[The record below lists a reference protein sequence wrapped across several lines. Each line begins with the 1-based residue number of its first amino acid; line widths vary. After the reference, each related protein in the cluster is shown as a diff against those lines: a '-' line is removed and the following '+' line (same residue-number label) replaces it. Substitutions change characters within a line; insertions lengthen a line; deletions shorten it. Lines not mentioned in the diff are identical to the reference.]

1 MAPRS
6 ASKTAE
12 SSDKVGVI
20 CRALRRAI
28 IEQALEPGAKL
39 PEDSLGE
46 RFGVSRTI
54 ARHALGQLAAEGLV
68 ELRRNRIAVVA
79 TPSWQEARDAFDIR
93 IELERLVV
101 RQLAG
106 KLTKS
111 QIAELNAHVDAE
123 DRARDGSD
131 AVSIRLA
138 TEFHIL
144 LANMTNSPILV
155 RYVSE
160 VAYRCCLTLS
170 LVQPPAFVGMR
181 DQRASRDHRG
191 TGQGRRSQ
199 GDGPDAQPS
208 GFGRQSRAGRPRP
221 AARPRFA
228 GYSGALC
235 RGRRR
240 RPRGE
245 DAEGGQGEVAR
256 RSTVIASE
264 AKQCQLVAMAT
275 TERLDCFVALLLAMT
290 EGCARIRRYASIP
303 RCTRMRSALSFQT
316 SIFTIW
322 PPSPRSDRHSGCLRT
337 ACRRSIRRRA
347 CRCCRPRSRPRP
359 GRRRSGPSSS

>member
-1 MAPRS
+1 MAPRT
-6 ASKTAE
+6 ASKNAE
-12 SSDKVGVI
+12 PSDKVSVI

-79 TPSWQEARDAFDIR
+79 TPSWQEARDAFDVR

-106 KLTKS
+106 RLTKA
-111 QIAELNAHVDAE
+111 QIATLNAHVDAE
-123 DRARDGSD
+123 DAARNGSD

-144 LANMTNSPILV
+144 LASMTNSPILV

-160 VAYRCCLTLS
+160 VAYE
-170 LVQPPAFVGMR
+170 
-181 DQRASRDHRG
+181 
-191 TGQGRRSQ
+191 GRRGQ

-208 GFGRQSRAGRPRP
+208 RFGGEPRAGSAG
-221 AARPRFA
+221 AATRPRFA
-228 GYSGALC
+228 GYSRALC
-235 RGRRR
+235 GGRRR
-240 RPRGE
+240 RTGGQT
-245 DAEGGQGEVAR
+245 AEGGAGEGVIEAVEAAC
-256 RSTVIASE
+256 ST
-264 AKQCQLVAMAT
+264 
-275 TERLDCFVALLLAMT
+275 
-290 EGCARIRRYASIP
+290 
-303 RCTRMRSALSFQT
+303 
-316 SIFTIW
+316 
-322 PPSPRSDRHSGCLRT
+322 
-337 ACRRSIRRRA
+337 
-347 CRCCRPRSRPRP
+347 
-359 GRRRSGPSSS
+359 SS

>member
-6 ASKTAE
+6 TGKTAE

-28 IEQALEPGAKL
+28 IEQALEHGAKL

-101 RQLAG
+101 RQLSG
-106 KLTKS
+106 KLTKN
-111 QIAELNAHVDAE
+111 QIAALNAHVDSE

-170 LVQPPAFVGMR
+170 LYSRPHSSECAINEHRAIIAALVKGDEAKVMGLMHSHLDSVANRALVAPAPQRGR
-181 DQRASRDHRG
+181 DLLDILAPYAEE
-191 TGQGRRSQ
+191 
-199 GDGPDAQPS
+199 GDG
-208 GFGRQSRAGRPRP
+208 GRVVKLPKVVRAR
-221 AARPRFA
+221 
-228 GYSGALC
+228 
-235 RGRRR
+235 
-240 RPRGE
+240 
-245 DAEGGQGEVAR
+245 
-256 RSTVIASE
+256 
-264 AKQCQLVAMAT
+264 
-275 TERLDCFVALLLAMT
+275 
-290 EGCARIRRYASIP
+290 
-303 RCTRMRSALSFQT
+303 
-316 SIFTIW
+316 
-322 PPSPRSDRHSGCLRT
+322 
-337 ACRRSIRRRA
+337 
-347 CRCCRPRSRPRP
+347 
-359 GRRRSGPSSS
+359 

>member
-6 ASKTAE
+6 ASKTPE

-28 IEQALEPGAKL
+28 IEQALAPGAKL

-106 KLTKS
+106 KLTKN
-111 QIAELNAHVDAE
+111 QISELNAHVDAE

-170 LVQPPAFVGMR
+170 LYSRPHSSECAINEHRAIIAALVKGDEAKVMSLMHSHLDSVANRALVAPAP
-181 DQRASRDHRG
+181 Q
-191 TGQGRRSQ
+191 
-199 GDGPDAQPS
+199 
-208 GFGRQSRAGRPRP
+208 
-221 AARPRFA
+221 
-228 GYSGALC
+228 
-235 RGRRR
+235 RGRDLLDILA
-240 RPRGE
+240 PYADE
-245 DAEGGQGEVAR
+245 ADSAR
-256 RSTVIASE
+256 VVKLPKVVR
-264 AKQCQLVAMAT
+264 
-275 TERLDCFVALLLAMT
+275 
-290 EGCARIRRYASIP
+290 AR
-303 RCTRMRSALSFQT
+303 
-316 SIFTIW
+316 
-322 PPSPRSDRHSGCLRT
+322 
-337 ACRRSIRRRA
+337 
-347 CRCCRPRSRPRP
+347 
-359 GRRRSGPSSS
+359 

>member
-1 MAPRS
+1 MAARPS
-6 ASKTAE
+6 SKTSE
-12 SSDKVGVI
+12 SSDKVSVI

-39 PEDSLGE
+39 PEDTLGE

-79 TPSWQEARDAFDIR
+79 TPSWQEARDAFDVR

-106 KLTKS
+106 RLTKA

-123 DRARDGSD
+123 DRARGGTD

-144 LANMTNSPILV
+144 LAHMTNSPILV

-170 LVQPPAFVGMR
+170 LYSRPHSSECAINEH
-181 DQRASRDHRG
+181 RAIIAALAK
-191 TGQGRRSQ
+191 
-199 GDGPDAQPS
+199 GDKVKVMELMHHHLDSVAN
-208 GFGRQSRAGRPRP
+208 RALVAPTP
-221 AARPRFA
+221 Q
-228 GYSGALC
+228 
-235 RGRRR
+235 RGRDLLDILA
-240 RPRGE
+240 PYA
-245 DAEGGQGEVAR
+245 DEVTSDRVVKLPKIAR
-256 RSTVIASE
+256 R
-264 AKQCQLVAMAT
+264 
-275 TERLDCFVALLLAMT
+275 
-290 EGCARIRRYASIP
+290 G
-303 RCTRMRSALSFQT
+303 
-316 SIFTIW
+316 
-322 PPSPRSDRHSGCLRT
+322 
-337 ACRRSIRRRA
+337 
-347 CRCCRPRSRPRP
+347 
-359 GRRRSGPSSS
+359 

>member
-1 MAPRS
+1 M
-6 ASKTAE
+6 ASKQNGKKGE
-12 SSDKVGVI
+12 GSDKVGTI

-39 PEDSLGE
+39 PEDALGE

-106 KLTKS
+106 RLSKS
-111 QIAELNAHVDAE
+111 QIATLKAHVDAE
-123 DRARDGSD
+123 DAARNGPD

-144 LANMTNSPILV
+144 LAQMTNSPILV

-170 LVQPPAFVGMR
+170 MFSRPHSSECAINEHRQLIAALAAGDEAKVMGLMHTHLDSVANRALVTPVPP
-181 DQRASRDHRG
+181 
-191 TGQGRRSQ
+191 
-199 GDGPDAQPS
+199 
-208 GFGRQSRAGRPRP
+208 
-221 AARPRFA
+221 
-228 GYSGALC
+228 
-235 RGRRR
+235 RGRDLLDILA
-240 RPRGE
+240 PYAADE
-245 DAEGGQGEVAR
+245 DDEKNAAKPAKAVRLRAAAAE
-256 RSTVIASE
+256 
-264 AKQCQLVAMAT
+264 
-275 TERLDCFVALLLAMT
+275 
-290 EGCARIRRYASIP
+290 
-303 RCTRMRSALSFQT
+303 
-316 SIFTIW
+316 
-322 PPSPRSDRHSGCLRT
+322 
-337 ACRRSIRRRA
+337 
-347 CRCCRPRSRPRP
+347 
-359 GRRRSGPSSS
+359 

>member
-1 MAPRS
+1 MAPRP
-6 ASKTAE
+6 AGKNAE

-106 KLTKS
+106 KLTKA
-111 QIAELNAHVDAE
+111 QVATLNAHVDAE
-123 DRARDGSD
+123 DQARDGSD

-144 LANMTNSPILV
+144 LADMTSSPILV
-155 RYVSE
+155 RYVIAALVKGDESKVMSLMHSHLDS
-160 VAYRCCLTLS
+160 VANRA
-170 LVQPPAFVGMR
+170 LVAPAP
-181 DQRASRDHRG
+181 Q
-191 TGQGRRSQ
+191 
-199 GDGPDAQPS
+199 
-208 GFGRQSRAGRPRP
+208 
-221 AARPRFA
+221 
-228 GYSGALC
+228 
-235 RGRRR
+235 RGRDLLDILA
-240 RPRGE
+240 PYADEGE
-245 DAEGGQGEVAR
+245 
-256 RSTVIASE
+256 SE
-264 AKQCQLVAMAT
+264 RVVKMPKV
-275 TERLDCFVALLLAMT
+275 
-290 EGCARIRRYASIP
+290 ARIR
-303 RCTRMRSALSFQT
+303 
-316 SIFTIW
+316 
-322 PPSPRSDRHSGCLRT
+322 
-337 ACRRSIRRRA
+337 
-347 CRCCRPRSRPRP
+347 
-359 GRRRSGPSSS
+359 

>member
-1 MAPRS
+1 MRRARS
-6 ASKTAE
+6 GRHQDRHGAARAAKTAT
-12 SSDKVGVI
+12 SDKVGII

-39 PEDSLGE
+39 PEDALGE

-106 KLTKS
+106 KLTKA
-111 QIAELNAHVDAE
+111 QIATLNAHVDAE
-123 DRARDGSD
+123 DAARDGTD

-144 LANMTNSPILV
+144 LASMTNSPILI

-170 LVQPPAFVGMR
+170 LYSRPHSSECAINEH
-181 DQRASRDHRG
+181 RAIIDALVEGRR
-191 TGQGRRSQ
+191 GQG
-199 GDGPDAQPS
+199 DVPDAQPS
-208 GFGRQSRAGRPRP
+208 GFGGEPRP
-221 AARPRFA
+221 GGAGAAARARFA
-228 GYSGALC
+228 GYSGAL
-235 RGRRR
+235 RRR
-240 RPRGE
+240 AKRPRRE
-245 DAEGGQGEVAR
+245 DAEGGAR
-256 RSTVIASE
+256 V
-264 AKQCQLVAMAT
+264 
-275 TERLDCFVALLLAMT
+275 
-290 EGCARIRRYASIP
+290 
-303 RCTRMRSALSFQT
+303 
-316 SIFTIW
+316 
-322 PPSPRSDRHSGCLRT
+322 RT
-337 ACRRSIRRRA
+337 A
-347 CRCCRPRSRPRP
+347 
-359 GRRRSGPSSS
+359 

>member
-1 MAPRS
+1 MAPRA

-12 SSDKVGVI
+12 PSDKVGVI

-123 DRARDGSD
+123 DRARDGTD

-170 LVQPPAFVGMR
+170 LYSRPHSSECAINEH
-181 DQRASRDHRG
+181 RAIIAALVKGDEAKVMGLMHSHLDSR
-191 TGQGRRSQ
+191 
-199 GDGPDAQPS
+199 
-208 GFGRQSRAGRPRP
+208 RQSRAGGPRP
-221 AARPRFA
+221 AAWPRFA

-235 RGRRR
+235 RGRRWWA
-240 RPRGE
+240 RGE
-245 DAEGGQGEVAR
+245 DAEGGPGEVAQAAATPGACMVRDAR
-256 RSTVIASE
+256 RCRAPHHEGLRSHVGLRPHPEERAS
-264 AKQCQLVAMAT
+264 A
-275 TERLDCFVALLLAMT
+275 RL
-290 EGCARIRRYASIP
+290 EG
-303 RCTRMRSALSFQT
+303 
-316 SIFTIW
+316 
-322 PPSPRSDRHSGCLRT
+322 
-337 ACRRSIRRRA
+337 
-347 CRCCRPRSRPRP
+347 
-359 GRRRSGPSSS
+359 

>member
-1 MAPRS
+1 MAPRT
-6 ASKTAE
+6 ASKNAE
-12 SSDKVGVI
+12 PSDKVSVI

-79 TPSWQEARDAFDIR
+79 TPSWQEARDAFDVR

-106 KLTKS
+106 KLTKA
-111 QIAELNAHVDAE
+111 QIATLNAHVDAE
-123 DRARDGSD
+123 DAARDGSD

-144 LANMTNSPILV
+144 LASMTNSPILV

-170 LVQPPAFVGMR
+170 LFSRPHSSECAITEHRAIITALVKGDEAKVMGLMHSHL
-181 DQRASRDHRG
+181 DSVASR
-191 TGQGRRSQ
+191 
-199 GDGPDAQPS
+199 ALV
-208 GFGRQSRAGRPRP
+208 AP
-221 AARPRFA
+221 APQ
-228 GYSGALC
+228 
-235 RGRRR
+235 RGRDLLDILA
-240 RPRGE
+240 PYAEE
-245 DAEGGQGEVAR
+245 DRSERVVKLPKVAR
-256 RSTVIASE
+256 
-264 AKQCQLVAMAT
+264 
-275 TERLDCFVALLLAMT
+275 
-290 EGCARIRRYASIP
+290 ARA
-303 RCTRMRSALSFQT
+303 
-316 SIFTIW
+316 
-322 PPSPRSDRHSGCLRT
+322 
-337 ACRRSIRRRA
+337 
-347 CRCCRPRSRPRP
+347 
-359 GRRRSGPSSS
+359 

>member
-1 MAPRS
+1 MTAETAGFLLCNSALKLHAIEALNPCTIMIRDLHSKHTCKDSPMAPRA

-79 TPSWQEARDAFDIR
+79 TPSWQDARDAFDIR

-101 RQLAG
+101 RQLSD

-131 AVSIRLA
+131 AVSLRLA

-170 LVQPPAFVGMR
+170 LYSRPHSSECAINEHRAIIAALVKGDEAEVMSLMHSHLDSVANRALVAPAP
-181 DQRASRDHRG
+181 Q
-191 TGQGRRSQ
+191 
-199 GDGPDAQPS
+199 
-208 GFGRQSRAGRPRP
+208 
-221 AARPRFA
+221 
-228 GYSGALC
+228 
-235 RGRRR
+235 RGRDLLDILA
-240 RPRGE
+240 PY
-245 DAEGGQGEVAR
+245 AEEGDSGRVVKLPKVVRAR
-256 RSTVIASE
+256 
-264 AKQCQLVAMAT
+264 
-275 TERLDCFVALLLAMT
+275 
-290 EGCARIRRYASIP
+290 
-303 RCTRMRSALSFQT
+303 
-316 SIFTIW
+316 
-322 PPSPRSDRHSGCLRT
+322 
-337 ACRRSIRRRA
+337 
-347 CRCCRPRSRPRP
+347 
-359 GRRRSGPSSS
+359 

>member
-1 MAPRS
+1 MAPRA

-123 DRARDGSD
+123 DRARDGTD

-170 LVQPPAFVGMR
+170 LYSRPHSSECAINEHRAIIAALVKGDEAKVMGLMHSHLDSVANRALVAPAPQRGR
-181 DQRASRDHRG
+181 DLLDILAPYAEE
-191 TGQGRRSQ
+191 
-199 GDGPDAQPS
+199 GDG
-208 GFGRQSRAGRPRP
+208 GRVVKT
-221 AARPRFA
+221 
-228 GYSGALC
+228 
-235 RGRRR
+235 
-240 RPRGE
+240 
-245 DAEGGQGEVAR
+245 AEGGQGEVAPC
-256 RSTVIASE
+256 TVIA
-264 AKQCQLVAMAT
+264 
-275 TERLDCFVALLLAMT
+275 
-290 EGCARIRRYASIP
+290 
-303 RCTRMRSALSFQT
+303 
-316 SIFTIW
+316 
-322 PPSPRSDRHSGCLRT
+322 
-337 ACRRSIRRRA
+337 RRA
-347 CRCCRPRSRPRP
+347 TAIDTRESRSCIAVA
-359 GRRRSGPSSS
+359 RSGVVAIARSQ